1 MTGKE
6 KASRYDLLMMAI
18 EYTKKS
24 LAARIDEEE
33 KDRKNPS
40 TARQIASL
48 LLGRIA
54 VEQEMIELLERWKG
68 KEDD

>member
-1 MTGKE
+1 MTDKE
-6 KASRYDLLMMAI
+6 KASRYDSLMMAI
-18 EYTKKS
+18 DFTKKS

-68 KEDD
+68 QEG

>member
-1 MTGKE
+1 MTDKE
-6 KASRYDLLMMAI
+6 KASRYDSLMMAI

-68 KEDD
+68 QEG